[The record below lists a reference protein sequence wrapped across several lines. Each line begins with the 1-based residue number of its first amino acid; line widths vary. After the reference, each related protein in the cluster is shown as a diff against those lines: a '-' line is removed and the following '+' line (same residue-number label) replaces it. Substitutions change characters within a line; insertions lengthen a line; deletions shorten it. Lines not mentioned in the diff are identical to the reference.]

1 MITRATPGRSLVPHK
16 REVWLRLQTLLI
28 TMYVEY
34 GSKGHMEECA
44 FLEGPPFSKI
54 KMMGERERQ
63 GALLIQVISGK
74 IF

>member
-1 MITRATPGRSLVPHK
+1 
-16 REVWLRLQTLLI
+16 
-28 TMYVEY
+28 MYVEY